1 MNFLKKFKKEE
12 KESPNKQLIDGV
24 VSSSKESQSDPQDTS
39 GGELDA
45 TDMAEDMPEDTSSD
59 ELSPEM
65 GDLDSEGA
73 EPQLDDGTEM
83 DQPLEDDGQDME
95 DDGFS
100 PEDDQGVDQ
109 EMPDEEMSEEDHDPE
124 MDDGFEDHEQPGDMI
139 YMAGDGDAIGAQ
151 VGQAVLHDDEQ
162 ALHEI
167 SNAINDGQEMIIEWT
182 ENNGGTVI
190 SAGGDEFVVILP
202 SELQD
207 QLEDLREAYS
217 QVVGA
222 TLTIGLGQ
230 SMSEAGKALIY
241 GKLNGKNQIAQFDPS
256 MDSFLDD
263 VQGQKPS
270 DEEKYNEH
278 YLDSVYGDEQGGLPE
293 GEDGLPEGQEGI
305 QPTEKIEEEQ
315 VAELPEPG
323 DMQKDEQSL
332 RDKMLTVVESFRSE
346 QETIN
351 ATKDQN
357 PELYQSFMATI
368 SAMIDLA
375 RKMGPSA
382 EAPQQE
388 EAPPEQADMA
398 QPIQQPEDPSMGEPQ
413 G

>member
-1 MNFLKKFKKEE
+1 MNFLKRFKKEE
-12 KESPNKQLIDGV
+12 KESPNKQLIDQV
-24 VSSSKESQSDPQDTS
+24 VDSSKDSEEQERPSADS
-39 GGELDA
+39 ELDA
-45 TDMAEDMPEDTSSD
+45 TDMSEDMPSDSSSD

-65 GDLDSEGA
+65 ADQNEMS
-73 EPQLDDGTEM
+73 DDM
-83 DQPLEDDGQDME
+83 DDPAQSDQEDMNLE
-95 DDGFS
+95 
-100 PEDDQGVDQ
+100 DQ
-109 EMPDEEMSEEDHDPE
+109 EMSDESMEQPEEDQPMEEEMSEDGEQPE
-124 MDDGFEDHEQPGDMI
+124 MDDEAFEDHEQPGDMI
-139 YMAGDGDAIGAQ
+139 YLAGDGDAIGSQ

-202 SELQD
+202 AELQD

-222 TLTIGLGQ
+222 TLTIGLGR

-241 GKLNGKNQIAQFDPS
+241 GKLNGKNQIAQFDSS
-256 MDSFLDD
+256 MEEFLDQVHD
-263 VQGQKPS
+263 QKPS

-278 YLDSVYGDEQGGLPE
+278 YLDSVYGDEQAGLPE
-293 GEDGLPEGQEGI
+293 GEEGI
-305 QPTEKIEEEQ
+305 QPAQKIEEEQ
-315 VAELPEPG
+315 VAALPEPG
-323 DMQKDEQSL
+323 EMQKDEQSL
-332 RDKMLTVVESFRSE
+332 RDKMLTVVDSFRSE

-357 PELYQSFMATI
+357 PELYQAFMNTI

-375 RKMGPSA
+375 RKMGPAAS
-382 EAPQQE
+382 APQQE
-388 EAPPEQADMA
+388 EVAPEQADMS
-398 QPIQQPEDPSMGEPQ
+398 QPIQQPEDPAAGEPQ

>member
-95 DDGFS
+95 DDGLS
-100 PEDDQGVDQ
+100 PEDDQGLDQ
-109 EMPDEEMSEEDHDPE
+109 EMPDEAMSEEDQDPE

-305 QPTEKIEEEQ
+305 QPAEKIEEEQ

-357 PELYQSFMATI
+357 PELYQAFMATI

>member
-24 VSSSKESQSDPQDTS
+24 VASSKESQSDPQDAS

-59 ELSPEM
+59 ELAPEM
-65 GDLDSEGA
+65 GDLEDEGA
-73 EPQLDDGTEM
+73 EPQFEDSAEM
-83 DQPLEDDGQDME
+83 DQSLEDDGQDME
-95 DDGFS
+95 GDGFS
-100 PEDDQGVDQ
+100 SEDDQMPDQ
-109 EMPDEEMSEEDHDPE
+109 EISDEEMSYEDQDPE

-256 MDSFLDD
+256 MDSFLNE

-278 YLDSVYGDEQGGLPE
+278 YLDSVYGDEQG
-293 GEDGLPEGQEGI
+293 GLPEGQEGI

-357 PELYQSFMATI
+357 PELYQAFMATI

-388 EAPPEQADMA
+388 EVPPEQADMA